1 MVLIYVRDL
10 LSFSSRFIDDLNRV
24 QSFVSLLVFIS
35 CLLYAIVCL
44 NKSLKSVT
52 YKHLAL
58 DSIVTVIYSII
69 NCSSWIIRCGALCP
83 YGYNFWSKMFDL
95 YIFIYVRQSLDT
107 FMMLIEIHLTY
118 VKLQSFQNELSTS
131 AKQYIPL
138 YVRFIL
144 FYIYSAAICVPS
156 NVLPRIFFPGSEW
169 GISLVGYMITSDN
182 PNVTAL
188 NANESDLRPLY
199 QLLSLNKDSEFMQW
213 NLISGFMAGIGPLFV
228 YLAMQIVL
236 YLKLR
241 EFLAKKKRTLGADR
255 DRTIEKSEIKSCVR
269 ILVLGI
275 NCFLGY
281 FPNKLANNFLLY
293 ALTSQ
298 QWSLYIPFSNML
310 IWLSNGLKLFINL
323 AFDEEFR
330 RVFTNTFH
338 IPFRKP
344 RIMVS
349 SSYGIASTAVTFT
362 KRNNN

>member
-1 MVLIYVRDL
+1 MTSKYYTDL
-10 LSFSSRFIDDLNRV
+10 LGLSTRLIDDLNIA
-24 QSFVSLLVFIS
+24 QSFVGLFVFIS
-35 CLLYAIVCL
+35 CLLFAIGCL
-44 NKSLKSVT
+44 NKRLKSVT
-52 YKHLAL
+52 YQHLAL
-58 DSIVTVIYSII
+58 DSIASVIYSII
-69 NCSSWIIRCGALCP
+69 NCWSWIIRCGALCP

-95 YIFIYVRQSLDT
+95 YLFVYFRQSLDT

-131 AKQYIPL
+131 AKQYSPL
-138 YVRFIL
+138 YVRFLL
-144 FYIYSAAICVPS
+144 FYIYSAAVCVPC
-156 NVLPRIFFPGSEW
+156 NLLPRILFPGSEW
-169 GISLVGYMITSDN
+169 GITLVGYLITLKN

-199 QLLSLNKDSEFMQW
+199 QVLSLNKDSEFMKW

-228 YLAMQIVL
+228 YLAMQVVL

-241 EFLAKKKRTLGADR
+241 EFLAKKKRTLGANR
-255 DRTIEKSEIKSCVR
+255 DRTIEKNEIKSSLR

-330 RVFTNTFH
+330 
-338 IPFRKP
+338 
-344 RIMVS
+344 
-349 SSYGIASTAVTFT
+349 
-362 KRNNN
+362 